1 MTSNVNMANSTGPED
16 RITEPEDRITGV
28 FFDSSISRLQEIGPE
43 YTGNTFP
50 LIFKEPS
57 KRMPYETK
65 SKFLEED
72 SDLYFFIRDAQDR
85 LKYNGIRLTDKMD
98 ICVRI
103 LDDNEYS
110 NSNKSASFELFKKR
124 VKSLNKT
131 NIYYED
137 IQLYRVCGK
146 QLHLIIPG
154 EFEGRT
160 YHIVIGTF
168 NTLAPRVSKFYNIIF
183 NKTYDPSKYKILVI
197 YYEIHN

>member
-1 MTSNVNMANSTGPED
+1 
-16 RITEPEDRITGV
+16 
-28 FFDSSISRLQEIGPE
+28 
-43 YTGNTFP
+43 
-50 LIFKEPS
+50 
-57 KRMPYETK
+57 MPYETK

-72 SDLYFFIRDAQDR
+72 SDLYFFIRDAQYR

-183 NKTYDPSKYKILVI
+183 NKTYDPSNF
-197 YYEIHN
+197 EDTGSSN

>member
-1 MTSNVNMANSTGPED
+1 MTSNVNMANS
-16 RITEPEDRITGV
+16 TEPEDRITGV

-183 NKTYDPSKYKILVI
+183 NKTYDPSNF
-197 YYEIHN
+197 EDTGSSN

>member
-1 MTSNVNMANSTGPED
+1 MASHVNMTNSSVKDLGSSVE
-16 RITEPEDRITGV
+16 
-28 FFDSSISRLQEIGPE
+28 FDGSLSRLKEIGPE
-43 YTGNTFP
+43 YIGNTFP

-110 NSNKSASFELFKKR
+110 NSNKASSFELFKKR

-146 QLHLIIPG
+146 QLHLVIPG

-160 YHIVIGTF
+160 YHIVIATL

-183 NKTYDPSKYKILVI
+183 NKEYDPSNF
-197 YYEIHN
+197 EDTGSSN